1 MTGAENLQHVPVMLR
16 EVMAQL
22 DPQPGGIYLD
32 GTFGGGGYA
41 AAILATGCTL
51 FAIDRDP
58 DAILRGAALAARY
71 PGHLHLI
78 HGGFG
83 EMLALLAARGVT
95 RLDGVVLDLG
105 MSSFQID
112 DASRG
117 FSFRHEGPLDM
128 RMGRE
133 GPTAAD
139 LVAGLGEAEL
149 ADTLYE
155 FGEERLSRRIARAIV
170 AARGLAP
177 ITTTQRLA
185 EIIRAVVPKDKSGI
199 DPATRSFQA
208 LRIRV
213 NDELGQ
219 IERALEQ
226 AASLL
231 APLGRLVV
239 VSFHSL
245 EDRLVKR
252 FMTEATG
259 RTPGPSR
266 YDPRG
271 LMARQAADFHLL
283 TPRPLRPADDEAFE
297 NPRARSAKLRAMQ
310 RLGALDLGVLD
321 TEVAA

>member
-1 MTGAENLQHVPVMLR
+1 
-16 EVMAQL
+16 
-22 DPQPGGIYLD
+22 
-32 GTFGGGGYA
+32 
-41 AAILATGCTL
+41 
-51 FAIDRDP
+51 
-58 DAILRGAALAARY
+58 
-71 PGHLHLI
+71 
-78 HGGFG
+78 
-83 EMLALLAARGVT
+83 MLALLTAKGVT

-117 FSFRHEGPLDM
+117 FSFRHDGPLDM
-128 RMGRE
+128 RMGRD

-170 AARGLAP
+170 AARQLAP
-177 ITTTQRLA
+177 ITTTQGLA
-185 EIIRAVVPKDKSGI
+185 DIIRAVVPKDKSGI

-219 IERALEQ
+219 IERALAQ
-226 AASLL
+226 AADLL
-231 APLGRLVV
+231 VPLGRLVV

-252 FMTEATG
+252 FMTEASG

-271 LMARQAADFHLL
+271 LLAREAAAFELL
-283 TPRPLRPADDEAFE
+283 TTRPLRPGDDECAA
-297 NPRARSAKLRAMQ
+297 NPRARSAKLRAMR
-310 RLGALDLGVLD
+310 RLASP
-321 TEVAA
+321 TEAARA